1 MVNTKSK
8 EKEKES
14 DRESNDKKRRKSD
27 STIKTM
33 PKDDVYAVKMIFVY
47 YQHFT

>member
-14 DRESNDKKRRKSD
+14 ERDSSDKKRRKSD
-27 STIKTM
+27 STVTKM
-33 PKDDVYAVKMIFVY
+33 PKEDVYTVRTIDIFA
-47 YQHFT
+47 